1 MNPFASGLPQLQ
13 NMPTFTPQGHLVGD
27 QTMQTPTPHHIPT
40 VRAFFINPSEDAVQ
54 LPMPTVVATA
64 VPMGPP
70 AAEAYAAARVTTA
83 SEEGKSPLRPLPSP
97 GPRIARQRLRPVST
111 KWWASLPPLPAH
123 TRETRAHPTCPR
135 THTSGR
141 MLPA

>member
-1 MNPFASGLPQLQ
+1 MNPFASVLPQLQ

-64 VPMGPP
+64 IPMRPP
-70 AAEAYAAARVTTA
+70 AAEAYAAAHVTTA

-97 GPRIARQRLRPVST
+97 GPRIARQRLRPV
-111 KWWASLPPLPAH
+111 
-123 TRETRAHPTCPR
+123 
-135 THTSGR
+135 
-141 MLPA
+141 